1 MPELGERFESLSRTR
16 PPDLW
21 PEIEG
26 REPGPPIEPSSA
38 RRVLVAVIAFVVA
51 IAGIGFAAVSF
62 GGSERPVA
70 AGATG
75 PVGVANGPIYFRV
88 GGGDGGSHIEA
99 VEADGSERRVIFEG
113 EPMRIAQI
121 AWSPDGT
128 RIAYQ
133 NPIADERGI
142 FVADPD
148 GRDAVRLTDGVN
160 DAWPSWAPDGTMIVF
175 SSTRYD
181 PSIEPCEP
189 AGSDATCP
197 TDLYTID
204 VDGSNITRLTSDPAA
219 EYRARWSPTGELI
232 AFERNTE
239 DPPLMGS
246 AIFTMNPDGTDVR
259 QVSTGD
265 GGSDFWPSWSPDGT
279 RVVFAAIRNEDWGI
293 WSVDADG
300 SNEHMILGGTGA
312 GYVDN
317 PVWSPDG
324 TLIAFVGNLAIND
337 YSPEDA
343 LYVMRWD
350 GTGVTAIAHAPS
362 IGVAG
367 DIAWQPFQTTYRT
380 PTATVETTPT
390 LQPSEPASE
399 DSVSRV
405 EIVVSPS
412 DVPD

>member
-21 PEIEG
+21 AEIEG

-70 AGATG
+70 LGTTG
-75 PVGVANGPIYFRV
+75 PVGVANGPLYFRV

-99 VEADGSERRVIFEG
+99 VEADGSGRRVIFEG

-148 GRDAVRLTDGVN
+148 GGDAVRLTEGRN
-160 DAWPSWAPDGTMIVF
+160 DAWPSWAPDGTRIVF

-197 TDLYTID
+197 SDRYSID
-204 VDGSNITRLTSDPAA
+204 VD
-219 EYRARWSPTGELI
+219 
-232 AFERNTE
+232 
-239 DPPLMGS
+239 
-246 AIFTMNPDGTDVR
+246 
-259 QVSTGD
+259 
-265 GGSDFWPSWSPDGT
+265 
-279 RVVFAAIRNEDWGI
+279 
-293 WSVDADG
+293 
-300 SNEHMILGGTGA
+300 
-312 GYVDN
+312 
-317 PVWSPDG
+317 
-324 TLIAFVGNLAIND
+324 
-337 YSPEDA
+337 
-343 LYVMRWD
+343 
-350 GTGVTAIAHAPS
+350 
-362 IGVAG
+362 
-367 DIAWQPFQTTYRT
+367 
-380 PTATVETTPT
+380 
-390 LQPSEPASE
+390 
-399 DSVSRV
+399 
-405 EIVVSPS
+405 
-412 DVPD
+412 